1 MGDRR
6 SVEGRGTRELV
17 VRLIVASVT
26 FVGEGFIVARLHP
39 RREADGNRRVLVV
52 VDSRSEVDFAFV
64 QPSVLAAL
72 DHFGMPYQ
80 VVDLA
85 SGSVQ
90 GLTGDGQALVLLAQD
105 HLGSTLAESGSA
117 ALINAVAAGTGLVV
131 LDHDLPS
138 YGLDFLRV
146 LGIEPKVSNFE
157 GVGMGVTSSLI
168 VGDASHYITSAQD
181 AGREVALRKPIE
193 ICPVTTNDAR
203 ASVLIRTGE
212 GLPAVVATHCGRG
225 RVVLSTFEPI
235 IWDDQV
241 LGHVAG
247 LDDVFWKSITWAAR
261 KPFIMTAMPPY
272 VAIRIDDAKGDW
284 QGEPFGYLDVIH
296 EFGLIPNVGVF
307 VDDVTHEGWA
317 RMKLLSLSREAD
329 FSPHALTY
337 SDLIY
342 FRRGSGEYTSGEFE
356 ERARHVDS
364 LFASHGVQRSTTLNN
379 HWLEVGRTSLPY
391 LKATGQEFIMTSFL
405 PGEPFEGAHREWHPA
420 PYGNI
425 TYVMDYLG
433 ADSNLFAVMAL
444 DLPWYARIRMPDGRY
459 RLSIATLTDWDF
471 LVGNTVFDGESEAN
485 NVEAA
490 AKALSRHLRKG
501 LDSLFFG
508 STITHEYMVACLSA
522 DEWRRIWSLA
532 LEDLRGYDPIFVD
545 YDQVAK
551 YARSQYDT
559 DIAHVAYSNGYLKLD
574 VTGRSDVDL
583 LLHVFDDAG
592 EGVLRRFVAVPAFH
606 GTTSVQFTV

>member
-1 MGDRR
+1 
-6 SVEGRGTRELV
+6 
-17 VRLIVASVT
+17 
-26 FVGEGFIVARLHP
+26 VARLHP
-39 RREADGNRRVLVV
+39 RREADGNRSVLVV

-64 QPSVLAAL
+64 QPTVLAAL

-85 SGSVQ
+85 SRSIQ
-90 GLTGDGQALVLLAQD
+90 GLTVDGQALVLLAQD
-105 HLGSTLAESGSA
+105 HLGSTLDKSDLA
-117 ALINAVAAGTGLVV
+117 ALIDAVAAGTGLVV
-131 LDHDLPS
+131 LDHDLPT
-138 YGLDFLRV
+138 YGVDFQRA
-146 LGIEPKVSNFE
+146 LGIGPKGSNFE
-157 GVGMGVTSSLI
+157 GVGMGVTSSL
-168 VGDASHYITSAQD
+168 VVSDASHYITSAQD
-181 AGREVALRKPIE
+181 SGRMVALRKPIE
-193 ICPVTTNDAR
+193 ICPVTPNDAR
-203 ASVLIRTGE
+203 ASVLIRSGE

-225 RVVLSTFEPI
+225 RAVVSTFEPI

-261 KPFIMTAMPPY
+261 KPFVMAAMPPY
-272 VAIRIDDAKGDW
+272 VAIRIDDAKGEW
-284 QGEPFGYLDVIH
+284 KGEPFGYVDVID

-307 VDDVTHEGWA
+307 VDDVTPDGWA
-317 RMKLLSLSREAD
+317 RMKLLSSSGKAN
-329 FSPHALTY
+329 FSPHALNY

-342 FRRGSGEYTSGEFE
+342 LRRGTGEYTQGEFE

-364 LFASHGVQRSTTLNN
+364 LFASQGVQRSSTLNN

-405 PGEPFEGAHREWHPA
+405 PGEPFEGAHREWRPA
-420 PYGNI
+420 PYGHI

-433 ADSNLFAVMAL
+433 GDPNLFSVMAL
-444 DLPWYARIRMPDGRY
+444 DLPWHARMRMPDGGY
-459 RLSIATLTDWDF
+459 RLSIATLTEWDF
-471 LVGNTVFDGESEAN
+471 LVGNTVFNGESKAN
-485 NVEAA
+485 NIEAA

-522 DEWRRIWSLA
+522 NEWRRIWSLT

-545 YDQVAK
+545 YDQVAR

-559 DIAHVAYSNGYLKLD
+559 DIAHVACSDGSLKLD
-574 VTGRSDVDL
+574 LAGRSDVEL

-592 EGVLRRFVAVPAFH
+592 EGVSRRFVTVPAFQ
-606 GTTSVQFTV
+606 GITSVQFTV

>member
-1 MGDRR
+1 M
-6 SVEGRGTRELV
+6 
-17 VRLIVASVT
+17 
-26 FVGEGFIVARLHP
+26 
-39 RREADGNRRVLVV
+39 LVV

-64 QPSVLAAL
+64 QPTVLAAL

-85 SGSVQ
+85 RGSVQ
-90 GLTGDGQALVLLAQD
+90 DLTGDSQALVLLAQD
-105 HLGSTLAESGSA
+105 HLGSTLARSGLA
-117 ALINAVAAGTGLVV
+117 ALIDAVAAGTGLVV
-131 LDHDLPS
+131 LDHDLPA
-138 YGLDFLRV
+138 YGVDFQRA

-157 GVGMGVTSSLI
+157 GVGMGVTSSLV
-168 VGDASHYITSAQD
+168 VGDANHYITSAQD
-181 AGREVALRKPIE
+181 AGRKVALRKPIE
-193 ICPVTTNDAR
+193 ICPVTANDLR
-203 ASVLIRTGE
+203 VSVLIRSGE

-225 RVVLSTFEPI
+225 RAVLSTFEPI

-247 LDDVFWKSITWAAR
+247 LDDVFWKSITWVAR
-261 KPFIMTAMPPY
+261 KPFMMAAMPPY
-272 VAIRIDDAKGDW
+272 VAIRIDDAKGEW
-284 QGEPFGYLDVIH
+284 QGEPFGYVDVMH

-307 VDDVTHEGWA
+307 VDDVTPNGWA
-317 RMKLLSLSREAD
+317 RMKLLSSSGRAS

-342 FRRGSGEYTSGEFE
+342 FRRGSGEYTPGEFE

-364 LFASHGVQRSTTLNN
+364 LFASHGVQRSATLNN
-379 HWLEVGRTSLPY
+379 HWLEVGSASLAY

-405 PGEPFEGAHREWHPA
+405 PGEPFEGAHSEWRPA

-433 ADSNLFAVMAL
+433 ADPNLFAVMAL
-444 DLPWYARIRMPDGRY
+444 DLPWYARMRMPDGRY

-471 LVGNTVFDGESEAN
+471 LVGNTVFNGESKAN

-532 LEDLRGYDPIFVD
+532 LEDLQSYDPIFVD
-545 YDQVAK
+545 YDQVAR
-551 YARSQYDT
+551 YARSHYET
-559 DIAHVAYSNGYLKLD
+559 DIVYVAYSDGSLKLD
-574 VTGRSDVDL
+574 MTGRSDVDL
-583 LLHVFDDAG
+583 LLHIFDDTG
-592 EGVLRRFVAVPAFH
+592 EGVLRRFVTVPAFQ
-606 GTTSVQFTV
+606 GTTSVQLSI